1 VNTYTP
7 GGASIITQPTDLPGD
22 TTPEKPSNTIKYI
35 GYAAGAIAGFA
46 LLVAFIMFIMRR
58 LNKKRENE
66 ALGDVFDRNSFV
78 RDSVAIPDHGDNDH
92 PSDRGRPRPPT
103 MIARHI
109 GATGGNNT
117 PFAGGYDGGYGGA
130 AVPPMPDNGG
140 YYGNNGGYNGNNGGY
155 NGNGYDQYGAGHGAG
170 HGYNG
175 EYDHQYDQ
183 YGHYAPPQQGYA
195 AYQDSPMHSPMDP
208 YADHGAHSAQYL
220 NHQVGSEY
228 PAMPPAAVSS
238 PTDSGRTLTRQ
249 PSSGAPGDYHN
260 VAELGRGT
268 SVTPYQ
274 AAQYA
279 EISKRLD
286 DPNPNGGQAYH
297 KPGQQRQPTLDD
309 AYGGI

>member
-1 VNTYTP
+1 MIMPSTTSTSDKTSESSGNTV
-7 GGASIITQPTDLPGD
+7 
-22 TTPEKPSNTIKYI
+22 KYI
-35 GYAAGAIAGFA
+35 GYAAGAILGFA
-46 LLVAFIMFIMRR
+46 LLVSLIMFIMRR

-78 RDSVAIPDHGDNDH
+78 RDSVAIPDHGDDL

-117 PFAGGYDGGYGGA
+117 PFAGGYDGGYGGGP
-130 AVPPMPDNGG
+130 VPPMPDNGG
-140 YYGNNGGYNGNNGGY
+140 YYNDGYNGNNGGYNGNNGGY
-155 NGNGYDQYGAGHGAG
+155 NGNGYDQYGAGQ
-170 HGYNG
+170 GYNG
-175 EYDHQYDQ
+175 GYDHQYDQ
-183 YGHYAPPQQGYA
+183 YAHYAPPQQGFTS
-195 AYQDSPMHSPMDP
+195 YQDSPMHSPMDP
-208 YADHGAHSAQYL
+208 YSDHSAQYL
-220 NHQVGSEY
+220 NHQVGPEY
-228 PAMPPAAVSS
+228 PAMPPAVATS

-249 PSSGAPGDYHN
+249 PSSGAAGANYPN

-286 DPNPNGGQAYH
+286 DPTANGGQGYNKVDRH
-297 KPGQQRQPTLDD
+297 PGQQRQPTLDD